1 MQVKDYINCL
11 QVTVEQGLEP
21 GSLAQVHALLTVLCH
36 VTLVWERKPAGC
48 SVLAFSAVESPKDS
62 TGKPLYNLLNQIPIS
77 HEVERAITSGLKQLS
92 RGAKGVQCETTPGEQ
107 TRWQHKT
114 LPMPRKILQT
124 LLML

>member
-1 MQVKDYINCL
+1 MPRHFAMGDETYRL
-11 QVTVEQGLEP
+11 LSS
-21 GSLAQVHALLTVLCH
+21 SLFCM
-36 VTLVWERKPAGC
+36 
-48 SVLAFSAVESPKDS
+48 SPKDS
-62 TGKPLYNLLNQIPIS
+62 TGKPLYNLLNQIQIS